1 MNKILNYVML
11 TIFVIAA
18 VGSVVGLS
26 IFNILKENDVL
37 P

>member
-1 MNKILNYVML
+1 MNKMLNYVML

-18 VGSVVGLS
+18 VGLVVGLS
-26 IFNILKENDVL
+26 IFSILKENDVL